1 MQMPAGLAA
10 LLRVAGLAAV
20 AALFWRSQLG
30 GGAARLGGSLAAGA
44 AVGWLG
50 WRRGSLSRSGAHLVF
65 GTFGNKS
72 VLHLE
77 SYAVIIL
84 NRCTPC

>member
-1 MQMPAGLAA
+1 MQMPVWLAA

-30 GGAARLGGSLAAGA
+30 GGAARLVASLAAGA

-50 WRRGSLSRSGAHLVF
+50 WRRGSLSLSGAHHAF
-65 GTFGNKS
+65 GT
-72 VLHLE
+72 E
-77 SYAVIIL
+77 SESEHSL
-84 NRCTPC
+84 S